1 MMRARARVHV
11 CGPRYLIAASPPS
24 PPPRSLS
31 AALPLP
37 AHSAGPRRMAG
48 CCRASL
54 RVGAAGGTHGGA
66 AGQPQGLFFTAA
78 APPSLSPCCAQALR
92 TFPSPPTRPPR
103 CVGRSRCVHVSL
115 SRSPRCAHVR
125 ARTAPGSARVWS
137 ARGCPGALGAWCTAL
152 EASAPQSLRS
162 KPPHQASASRPPGL
176 TSGPPASSPGL
187 QARCTPRV
195 WWRHSQHC
203 IATPYSWLDRLPLFV
218 LSSRLT
224 GLGGSSFAPP
234 FAPPFLG
241 GGFAAAISMR
251 TISCSQMC
259 RCGAHAVRMRCA
271 CGAHAVHAV
280 HMQCTGDSP
289 DRSYSSCSF
298 VR

>member
-1 MMRARARVHV
+1 MIRARVRVHV
-11 CGPRYLIAASPPS
+11 CGPRFLLAASSPS
-24 PPPRSLS
+24 RPPRSLS
-31 AALPLP
+31 ASLPLP

-137 ARGCPGALGAWCTAL
+137 ARGCPGALGAWCNAL
-152 EASAPQSLRS
+152 EASAPQNRRPKPPPPSLRL
-162 KPPHQASASRPPGL
+162 QAFRPGHRASSLQPSPAGSMCASCGGDTLSTASRPHTPGW
-176 TSGPPASSPGL
+176 TGSP
-187 QARCTPRV
+187 
-195 WWRHSQHC
+195 
-203 IATPYSWLDRLPLFV
+203 
-218 LSSRLT
+218 
-224 GLGGSSFAPP
+224 
-234 FAPPFLG
+234 
-241 GGFAAAISMR
+241 
-251 TISCSQMC
+251 
-259 RCGAHAVRMRCA
+259 
-271 CGAHAVHAV
+271 
-280 HMQCTGDSP
+280 
-289 DRSYSSCSF
+289 SSC
-298 VR
+298 